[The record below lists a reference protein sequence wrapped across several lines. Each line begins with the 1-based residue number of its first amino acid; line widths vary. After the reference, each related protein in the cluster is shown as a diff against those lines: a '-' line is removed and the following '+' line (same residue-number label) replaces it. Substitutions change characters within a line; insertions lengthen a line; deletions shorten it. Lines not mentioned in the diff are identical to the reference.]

1 MNPKS
6 DDTRQ
11 RIELRLN
18 QAFMFNALDDKERQ
32 TVIDAMV
39 ECTFKAAEDVIKQDE
54 DGDVLYVVDSG
65 ELDCHKRFEDGGEDK
80 YLKTYVKGESFGE
93 LALLYNAPRAASIK
107 AKTDSVL
114 FSLDRE
120 TFNHIVKDA
129 HRKKREQYHDFLGKV
144 EVLSGLD
151 SYERDQIADA
161 LKRTTVEEGQNLFK
175 EGETGNE
182 FYLLL
187 EGEAQAHKNIEGGNL
202 PFLT

>member
-6 DDTRQ
+6 DETRQ
-11 RIELRLN
+11 HIEERLQ

-39 ECTFKAAEDVIKQDE
+39 ECTFKAGDMVIKQDD

-65 ELDCHKRFEDGGEDK
+65 ELDCSKRFEEGGEDK
-80 YLKTYVKGESFGE
+80 FLKTYSKGDAFGE

-107 AKTDSVL
+107 AKTDCVL

-129 HRKKREQYHDFLGKV
+129 HRKKREQYNDFLGKV
-144 EVLSGLD
+144 EVLSSLD

-161 LKRTTVEEGQNLFK
+161 LKRTTVEEG
-175 EGETGNE
+175 
-182 FYLLL
+182 
-187 EGEAQAHKNIEGGNL
+187 
-202 PFLT
+202 